1 MRQEDARFG
10 ATLEEGDMAKLLK
23 MVLGLPALFL
33 ALALT
38 VAMTGTQAMADPNAT
53 LNRIKSSG
61 VLKFPVMVGEEPGY
75 KKDPQ
80 SGEWSGF
87 YVEWAN
93 DIAGLLG
100 VKVQPVET
108 TWGNLAADF
117 QANKI
122 DIVFGLNPNPKRGL
136 VVDYLNAPL
145 FTDAWAIA
153 AKKGFDKKTWAELN
167 DPSVRIVVQKGG
179 TMQVIAEAMTPKAKI
194 IVVEDRPL
202 GLLELQAGRADAM
215 ILAVF
220 DAVDVQKTL
229 KGEVILPKP
238 VLLNPAMIGIKRE
251 DGNEGYANWLVNW
264 VNQQRALGL
273 AQGKLTKAFEG
284 AGIDLS
290 VLPKDFSF

>member
-1 MRQEDARFG
+1 MRTQVR
-10 ATLEEGDMAKLLK
+10 TLLAI
-23 MVLGLPALFL
+23 PALLVAL
-33 ALALT
+33 ALA
-38 VAMTGTQAMADPNAT
+38 VAASTTQAMADPNAT
-53 LNRIKSSG
+53 LNRLKSSG

-75 KKDPQ
+75 KKDPTT
-80 SGEWSGF
+80 GEWSGF
-87 YVEWAN
+87 YVDWAN

-100 VKVQPVET
+100 VKVQNVET

-122 DIVFGLNPNPKRGL
+122 DIVFGLNPNPQRGL

-153 AKKGFDKKTWAELN
+153 AKKGFEKKTWAELN

-179 TMQVIAEAMTPKAKI
+179 TMQVIAAAMTPKAKI
-194 IVVEDRPL
+194 IPVEDRPL
-202 GLLELQAGRADAM
+202 GLLELQANRADAM

-220 DAVDVQKTL
+220 DAIQVQKQL

-273 AQGKLTKAFEG
+273 AQGKLTSAFEK

-290 VLPKDFSF
+290 ILPKDFSF

>member
-1 MRQEDARFG
+1 MTYVKR
-10 ATLEEGDMAKLLK
+10 LLS
-23 MVLGLPALFL
+23 LPAFVL
-33 ALALT
+33 ALLMAIALT
-38 VAMTGTQAMADPNAT
+38 ASHAMADPNAT
-53 LNRIKSSG
+53 LDRIKSSG

-75 KKDPQ
+75 IKDPAT
-80 SGEWSGF
+80 GNWSGF
-87 YVEWAN
+87 YVDWAT
-93 DIAGLLG
+93 DIATLLG
-100 VKVQPVET
+100 VKVEPVET

-145 FTDAWAIA
+145 FTDAWAIV
-153 AKKGFDKKTWAELN
+153 AKKGFEKRTWAELN

-179 TMQVIAEAMTPKAKI
+179 TMQVIAEALTPKAQI
-194 IVVEDRPL
+194 IPVEERPL
-202 GLLELQAGRADAM
+202 GVLEIQANRADVM

-220 DAVDVQKTL
+220 DAIQVQKQIN
-229 KGEVILPKP
+229 GEVILPKP
-238 VLLNPAMIGIKRE
+238 MLLNPAMIGIKRE

-273 AQGKLTKAFEG
+273 AQGKLHAAFEK

-290 VLPKDFSF
+290 VLPTEFSF

>member
-1 MRQEDARFG
+1 
-10 ATLEEGDMAKLLK
+10 
-23 MVLGLPALFL
+23 
-33 ALALT
+33 
-38 VAMTGTQAMADPNAT
+38 MADPNAT
-53 LNRIKSSG
+53 LDRIKSSG

-75 KKDPQ
+75 IKDPAT
-80 SGEWSGF
+80 GNWSGF
-87 YVEWAN
+87 YVDWAT
-93 DIAGLLG
+93 DIATLLG
-100 VKVQPVET
+100 VKVEPVET

-145 FTDAWAIA
+145 FTDAWAIV
-153 AKKGFDKKTWAELN
+153 AKKGFEKRTWAELN

-179 TMQVIAEAMTPKAKI
+179 TMQVIAEALTPKAQI
-194 IVVEDRPL
+194 IPVEERPL
-202 GLLELQAGRADAM
+202 GVLEIQANRADVM

-220 DAVDVQKTL
+220 DAIQVQKQIN
-229 KGEVILPKP
+229 GEVILPKP
-238 VLLNPAMIGIKRE
+238 MLLNPAMIGIKRE

-273 AQGKLTKAFEG
+273 AQGKLHAAFEK

-290 VLPKDFSF
+290 VLPTEFSF